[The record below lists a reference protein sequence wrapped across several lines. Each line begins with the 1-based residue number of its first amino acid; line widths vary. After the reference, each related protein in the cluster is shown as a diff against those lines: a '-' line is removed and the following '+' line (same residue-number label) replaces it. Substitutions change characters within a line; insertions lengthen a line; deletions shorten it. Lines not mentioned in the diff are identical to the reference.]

1 MPYQIRPA
9 RGDDCVALSQVGQAT
24 FALASPPD
32 SAPAAQRHYIAHNL
46 QPEHFQAH
54 LRDRHKRLLV
64 VEQLGQ
70 VLGYSMLD
78 LAPGTLGIAD
88 ADLLVEISRCYVMPC
103 AHGLGAAQQL
113 LEATLAQAP
122 GAVRLTVNEGNARAI
137 RFYQRNGFR
146 KVGEAIFPCG
156 DERHRDWVMVRTP
169 AAD

>member
-9 RGDDCVALSQVGQAT
+9 RSDDCAVLSHIGQAT

-32 SAPAAQRHYIAHNL
+32 STPAAQQHYIAHNL

-54 LRDRHKRLLV
+54 LCHPHKRLLV
-64 VEQLGQ
+64 VEQDGQ

-78 LAPGTLGIAD
+78 LAPGELGIAA
-88 ADLLVEISRCYVMPC
+88 ADHLVEISRCYVLPA
-103 AHGLGAAQQL
+103 AHGTGAAQSL
-113 LEATLAQAP
+113 LEATLAHT
-122 GAVRLTVNEGNARAI
+122 GGLVRLTVNELNARAI
-137 RFYQRNGFR
+137 RFYERNGFR

-169 AAD
+169 GSL